1 MKGLKKVLN
10 FGAALALS
18 ISLVGCS
25 TSEGDNGDSQ
35 GTTNLMDSIKSSGKL
50 VVGTS
55 AEFPPFEFHKDG
67 DEKVLGVDAMIADEF
82 AKDLGVKVEFKEMD
96 FDGLVGALSADKID
110 VILAGMSPT
119 EEREKSV
126 DFTDLYYI
134 SYNAVIVK
142 AGDENKIK
150 SEEDLKK
157 LRIGVQKGSI
167 QEEYVRDDLK
177 AENFKSLAGIPDLVL
192 ELKNGNIDAIVTNE
206 AVSMINTKVYDG
218 IKVAN
223 TSIGEGVEEGMAAA
237 IKQTDNNKE
246 LLDLLNKKIKELKDS
261 GKIDDFL
268 DEASTIAAES
278 GQQ

>member
-1 MKGLKKVLN
+1 MKGLKKALS

-18 ISLVGCS
+18 ISLAGCS
-25 TSEGDNGDSQ
+25 TLESANVLE
-35 GTTNLMDSIKSSGKL
+35 SIKDSGKL

-82 AKDLGVKVEFKEMD
+82 AKDLGVEVEFKEMD

-110 VILAGMSPT
+110 IILAGMSPT

-126 DFTDLYYI
+126 DFTDLYYV

-142 AGDENKIK
+142 SGDENKIK

-157 LRIGVQKGSI
+157 LRMGVQKGSI

-237 IKQTDNNKE
+237 IKQTDDNKE

-261 GKIDDFL
+261 GKIDEFL